1 MVSIET
7 IIQRSVNPFDPI
19 SFKTGNFWRE
29 NQEAS
34 LTVDSIHKEAMV
46 EIETLVD
53 QMAQDH
59 HSRTIMLLGDSG
71 SGKSYLLGR
80 LKKTLKPKAFFA
92 YIPPWSDHEWMRRH
106 LLRHTVDSLMQ
117 VPEGETDSQLMLW
130 LKSLSAFTNRSLKQ
144 RIFDDQVWT
153 LLQSNRKKFITHL
166 KKTYQSLGIAQADSF
181 FGILYD
187 LTNPELYPTA
197 CEWLRGDDLSEDS
210 LQDLKLKR
218 SIESEEAAWEILA
231 NLGKISTETQ
241 PIVLCLDNVELVGMG
256 SGGSLNLQ
264 PLLSLN
270 TRLHLEGITNFLIII
285 NMVKNSW
292 KTLVQRIQNSDRAGI
307 HKFIFLKRIGLDEA
321 EAIWANRLYPLHQ
334 QVSIQ
339 PLSPIYPLTR
349 QDLEEKFPSGSKTTP
364 RSVLHLGRQLIETYK
379 IGQPAPPA
387 DYGSGLKLLWVEEF
401 KKTQKKV
408 AKISYF
414 SAPERIQMLQTAM
427 EALRLPVAPKFLLS
441 DKLASYSFSYQLSG
455 ESESIGV
462 VWSEDPNMKT
472 FFFVMDACRRIIEQ
486 HPKTPVYLIRAEKVG
501 ESKLK
506 GYKLFKELFT
516 GSPHRHITPHLDSLH
531 YLATYY
537 TLVKEA
543 LAGELVIADQEIS
556 LTRLQELIRETEIL
570 HGCILLQ
577 DLGIVPATPKTDSDP
592 SQPEAAP
599 QNLDAKDFILN
610 MVINQHL
617 LGRET
622 AIDNAHAK
630 FDTISPERLNQ
641 LIDEL
646 IQERKIDLIG
656 PLNDPKSQFISRVPQ
671 V

>member
-1 MVSIET
+1 MVSIDT

-53 QMAQDH
+53 QIAQDH

-92 YIPPWSDHEWMRRH
+92 YIPPWDDHEWMRRH
-106 LLRHTVDSLMQ
+106 LLRYTVDSLMQ

-187 LTNPELYPTA
+187 LTNPELYPLA

-218 SIESEEAAWEILA
+218 SIESEETAWEILA

-256 SGGSLNLQ
+256 SGGYLNLQ

-270 TRLHLEGITNFLIII
+270 TRIHLEGITNFLIVI
-285 NMVKNSW
+285 NMVRDSF
-292 KTLVQRIQNSDRAGI
+292 KTALQRIQGSDKAGI
-307 HKFIFLKRIGLDEA
+307 HKVITLKRMGLDEG
-321 EAIWANRLYPLHQ
+321 EAIWANRLYPLHKQ
-334 QVSIQ
+334 TSIQ

-349 QDLEEKFPSGSKTTP
+349 QDLEKQFPSGKTTP
-364 RSVLHLGRQLIETYK
+364 RLVLQLGRQLIEEYK

-414 SAPERIQMLQTAM
+414 SAPERIQMLQAAM
-427 EALRLPVAPKFLLS
+427 EALRLSVTPKFLLS
-441 DKLASYSFSYQLSG
+441 DKLASSSLSYQPSG
-455 ESESIGV
+455 EPTPIGV

-486 HPKTPVYLIRAEKVG
+486 HRTTPVYLIRSEKVG

-537 TLVKEA
+537 NLVKEA
-543 LAGELVIADQEIS
+543 LAGELVIVDQVI
-556 LTRLQELIRETEIL
+556 TRDRLQELIRETEIL

-577 DLGIVPATPKTDSDP
+577 DLGIVPAPPKTDSDP
-592 SQPEAAP
+592 SQPEVAP
-599 QNLDAKDFILN
+599 QNLAAKDFILN
-610 MVINQHL
+610 MVITQQL

-622 AIDNAHAK
+622 AINNAHAK
-630 FDTISPERLNQ
+630 FDTVSPEGLNQ

-656 PLNDPKSQFISRVPQ
+656 STADPKSQFISRVPQ

>member
-1 MVSIET
+1 MVSIDT

-29 NQEAS
+29 SQEAS

-46 EIETLVD
+46 EIETWVD

-59 HSRTIMLLGDSG
+59 HSRTIMLLGDPG

-187 LTNPELYPTA
+187 LTNPELYPIA

-210 LQDLKLKR
+210 LQDLKLKH

-285 NMVKNSW
+285 NMVQNSW
-292 KTLVQRIQNSDRAGI
+292 KIVRQGIQNSDKAGI
-307 HKFIFLKRIGLDEA
+307 HKLILLKRIGLDEA
-321 EAIWANRLYPLHQ
+321 EAIWANRLYSLHQ
-334 QVSIQ
+334 KVSIQ

-349 QDLEEKFPSGSKTTP
+349 KDLEEKFPSGKTAP
-364 RSVLHLGRQLIETYK
+364 RLVLQLGRQLIEEYK
-379 IGQPAPPA
+379 IGQPPPPA

-414 SAPERIQMLQTAM
+414 SAPERIQMLQAAM

-441 DKLASYSFSYQLSG
+441 DKLASYSLSYQPSG
-455 ESESIGV
+455 GPESIGV

-472 FFFVMDACRRIIEQ
+472 FFFVMDACRRSMAQ
-486 HPKTPVYLIRAEKVG
+486 HPKTPVYLIRAEKVE

-506 GYKLFKELFT
+506 GYKLYKELFT
-516 GSPHRHITPHLDSLH
+516 GSPHRHITPRLNSLH
-531 YLATYY
+531 YLGTYY

-543 LAGELVIADQEIS
+543 LAGELVIVDQVITLE
-556 LTRLQELIRETEIL
+556 RLQKLIRETEIL
-570 HGCILLQ
+570 QGCILLQ
-577 DLGIVPATPKTDSDP
+577 DLGMVPAPPKTDSDP
-592 SQPEAAP
+592 SQPEVDP
-599 QNLDAKDFILN
+599 QILAAKDFILD
-610 MVINQHL
+610 MVITQQF
-617 LGRET
+617 LGREM
-622 AIDNAHAK
+622 AIDNAHAN
-630 FDTISPERLNQ
+630 FDTVSPEGLNQ

-646 IQERKIDLIG
+646 IQEGKIDLIG
-656 PLNDPKSQFISRVPQ
+656 SESDPKTQVISRVPQ